1 MRMSTT
7 LAPPPLIVTPSPAR
21 GGGPARRAIRRWAWR
36 LLRREWRQQVLILSL
51 LTVAVAATTV
61 GLGLVVNVTNTAQGL
76 FGTAT
81 ARLNITNPG
90 PNGVAVDVAA
100 ARQRFGTVEAITH
113 EAVPVPGSVTPVDL
127 RAQDPHG
134 AFSKPML
141 RLVSGS
147 YPRGPAQAAVT
158 ATVATTFTLKIGSS
172 WSVNGR
178 TLQVVGIVENP
189 KDLQDAFGLV
199 APGQI
204 SSPSSVSLL
213 LNASGTAVM
222 SFHPPAGTDEGI
234 MSSGTDMAQWKRN
247 QALGVLLLAT
257 IGLTF
262 IGLLSVAGFTVIAQR
277 RLRALGMIGA
287 IGATDRQVRRVM
299 SANGLAVGTVGAL
312 VGTGLGLVV
321 WLALTPAFEG
331 VVGHRYDPFALPWWA
346 VLAGAV
352 LAILTALAASWW
364 PARAAAKL
372 PIVAA
377 LSGRPA
383 APRPA
388 HRFALLGTVLA
399 TAGFVA
405 LVLAHTVHTVL
416 IVAGILAITAGM
428 LLLAPLG
435 IRALAAFAGR
445 APVAIRLALR
455 DLTRYQARSGAAL
468 AAASLAVGIAATIA
482 VTAAAQQ
489 AHDHTLTGGN
499 LPTNQLIVWLAN
511 PNDHGGPG
519 LSVAPAGGGS
529 ATPAVPDPAVVTRAR
544 STADVIAQAVGSGT
558 VVELDSAVDLNSP
571 VPAGAPPDARQATLV
586 HPISVPGR
594 GKGWNEVAT
603 PYVATPAVLNLY
615 RIPARD
621 IGAGS
626 DIVSARRDLGRIELG
641 TGFKGDFRS
650 ATVQVSALLP
660 NYTSAPNTLI
670 TPKAMTANDYTAEP
684 IGWLVQANQPI
695 TSAQITN
702 ARNRAAAAGI
712 TIETRTGPDR
722 SLQHLR
728 DYSTLAGVLV
738 ALGVLAMTVGLIR
751 SETAADLRTLTA
763 TGASSATRRTLNA
776 ASAGALALLGGI
788 LGTAAAYLALIAWH
802 WHDVSYL
809 NPPPYADL
817 AVLILGL
824 PVAAIAGAWLFGRTP
839 TSIARRSLE

>member
-1 MRMSTT
+1 MSTT
-7 LAPPPLIVTPSPAR
+7 LAPPPTPIVAPPPAR
-21 GGGPARRAIRRWAWR
+21 GGAPARRAIRRWAWR

-51 LTVAVAATTV
+51 LSLAVAATTV
-61 GLGLVVNVTNTAQGL
+61 GLGLVVNLQGTDQGV
-76 FGTAT
+76 FGTAD
-81 ARLNITNPG
+81 ARIDIANPG
-90 PNGVAVDVAA
+90 PNGVAVDTAA
-100 ARQRFGTVEAITH
+100 TRQRFGTVEAIAH
-113 EAVPVPGSVTPVDL
+113 AGVPVPGGITPVDL

-141 RLVSGS
+141 RLVSGN
-147 YPRGPAQAAVT
+147 YPTGPSQAAVT
-158 ATVATTFTLKIGSS
+158 ATAATTFTLKIGSS

-178 TLQVVGIVENP
+178 TLRVVGIVENP
-189 KDLQDAFGLV
+189 QDLQDEFGLV

-204 SSPSSVSLL
+204 DTPSTASLL
-213 LNASGTAVM
+213 FNAGGATLA
-222 SFHPPAGTDEGI
+222 SFHPPAGTVQGI
-234 MSSGTDMAQWKRN
+234 MSSGTDAAQQQRD
-247 QALGVLLLAT
+247 QALAVLLLAT

-299 SANGLAVGTVGAL
+299 SANGVAVGTVGAII
-312 VGTGLGLVV
+312 GTALGLGV

-383 APRPA
+383 PPQPA
-388 HRFALLGTVLA
+388 HRFALLGTILA
-399 TAGFVA
+399 AAGFIA
-405 LVLAHTVHTVL
+405 LILAHGVHTVL
-416 IVAGILAITAGM
+416 IVTGILATTAGM

-435 IRALAAFAGR
+435 IRALATFAAR

-455 DLTRYQARSGAAL
+455 DLARYQARSGAAL
-468 AAASLAVGIAATIA
+468 AAASLAIGIAATIA
-482 VTAAAQQ
+482 VSAAAQQ

-511 PNDHGGPG
+511 PNNHGGPG
-519 LSVAPAGGGS
+519 LSIAPAGAGTT
-529 ATPAVPDPAVVTRAR
+529 TPAVPDPAVVIRAR
-544 STADVIAQAVGSGT
+544 STADAIAQALGSNT

-571 VPAGAPPDARQATLV
+571 LPAGAPPDAGQATLV
-586 HPISVPGR
+586 HPIRVPGR
-594 GKGWNEVAT
+594 GQGWTQVTT
-603 PYVATPAVLNLY
+603 PYVATPAVLDLY

-621 IGAGS
+621 IAAGS
-626 DIVSARRDLGRIELG
+626 DILSARPDLGGIELG
-641 TGFKGDFRS
+641 GGFKGNFQPVV
-650 ATVQVSALLP
+650 VQVSALLP

-670 TPKAMTANDYTAEP
+670 TPKAMTANDYTPEP
-684 IGWLVQANQPI
+684 VGWLVQANQPI
-695 TSAQITN
+695 SSAQITD
-702 ARNRAAAAGI
+702 ARQRAVAAGI
-712 TIETRTGPDR
+712 TIENRTGPDR

-751 SETAADLRTLTA
+751 SETAGDLRTLTA

-776 ASAGALALLGGI
+776 ASAGALALLGAI

-817 AVLILGL
+817 AILVLGL
-824 PVAAIAGAWLFGRTP
+824 PVTAIAGAWLLGRTP